1 LRPLHIRIA
10 GKPIAKKR
18 PKFARRGKFVT
29 AYNEQETEEGKVILF
44 IRDVVRMRS
53 DFQVM
58 TGPVKLKATFFL
70 PRPKSHYGTGRN
82 SGLLK
87 ESAPFHHTS
96 KPDLDNLLKFYKD
109 CCNEIV
115 WRDDSQV
122 NSIFA
127 EKMYSDTEPSTY
139 LEIEEV

>member
-1 LRPLHIRIA
+1 MKPICIYIP

-18 PKFARRGKFVT
+18 PRFARRGKYV
-29 AYNEQETEEGKVILF
+29 AAINDQETEEGKVILL
-44 IRDVVRMRS
+44 IRDCLRQRS
-53 DFQVM
+53 GFPLA
-58 TGPVKLKATFFL
+58 GPIRLKATFFL

-82 SGLLK
+82 SGKLK
-87 ESAPFHHTS
+87 ESAPYYHTS

-122 NSIFA
+122 NVIQGLKRYA
-127 EKMYSDTEPSTY
+127 DNEPCTY
-139 LEIEEV
+139 LEIEEA